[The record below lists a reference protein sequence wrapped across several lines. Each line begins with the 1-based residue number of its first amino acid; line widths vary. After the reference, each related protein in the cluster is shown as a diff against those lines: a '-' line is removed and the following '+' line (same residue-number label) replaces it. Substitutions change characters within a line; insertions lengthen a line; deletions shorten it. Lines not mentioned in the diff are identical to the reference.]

1 MPTYTFRNKNTE
13 EQFEM
18 FMGIS
23 AKENYLLENPDI
35 EQIIVECPMIVSGV
49 NSGAKVP
56 SGFKDVLSKIS
67 DAHPQSPLAEKHKQK
82 SIKESKTRDIIKK
95 HVKKIIS

>member
-1 MPTYTFRNKNTE
+1 MPTYTFRNKVTE

-23 AKENYLLENPDI
+23 AKEKYIAENPDI

-49 NSGAKVP
+49 NNQAKVP

-67 DAHPQSPLAEKHKQK
+67 DAHPQSALAQKHKKK
-82 SIKESKTRDIIKK
+82 SIKEIKTKEIVKK
-95 HVKKIIS
+95 HVAKMTS

>member
-1 MPTYTFRNKNTE
+1 MPTYVFRNKETG
-13 EQFEM
+13 EQFES

-23 AKENYLLENPDI
+23 AKEKYIEENSNI
-35 EQIIVECPMIVSGV
+35 EQIITEVNIVSGV

-67 DAHPQSPLAEKHKQK
+67 DAHPRSSLAEKHKSK
-82 SIKESKTRDIIKK
+82 SIKEIKTRDIVKK
-95 HVKKIIS
+95 HVAKMIS